1 LDTRRRARLLAS
13 ALTVALVVW
22 HVYDLSP
29 DGLADRGGR
38 LKGADFL
45 QFYTY
50 GQLVATGNPDRIY
63 DPAAHAEMARTRV
76 DQRLALTG
84 LRPNHAPV
92 VAWLAALLTG
102 LPFLRALL
110 LFAAASVLTYLAAV
124 AGLARQTS
132 RLRADIGTVIAVAVS
147 WPALYVTLRYGQVS
161 AVALALVAVAAMLFA
176 RSQMVASGLVLGLLV
191 YKPNLLVVPVL
202 VFPLTRHWR
211 PLAGLLAGAAAEMAL
226 SLSLAGPAVMRQ
238 YVDMLVALARH
249 PELVQMYP
257 AESHSLRGAAR
268 LLAPWPPLVD
278 AIGVLAIPVAVW
290 LTVRVWRMH
299 PDWRPR
305 WASLVTAMLL
315 ASPHLLTYDLLIV
328 AVPVV
333 LVMDWLLERHGHVPP
348 GAWRWGLA
356 LLFVGAWPGPL
367 MAEIYQVQ
375 VSTLGMSLMLWR
387 LGRPHA

>member
-1 LDTRRRARLLAS
+1 MDTRRRARLLAS
-13 ALTVALVVW
+13 ALTVALVAW

-29 DGLADRGGR
+29 DGLADRSGR

-50 GQLVATGNPDRIY
+50 GQLVATGHPDRIY

-76 DQRLALTG
+76 DPRLALSG
-84 LRPNHAPV
+84 LLPNHAPV
-92 VAWLAALLTG
+92 VAWLAASLAG

-110 LFAAASVLTYLAAV
+110 LFSAASALTYLAAV

-132 RLRADIGTVIAVAVS
+132 RLRADVGTVIAIAAS

-161 AVALALVAVAAMLFA
+161 AAALGLVAVAAMLFA
-176 RSQMVASGLVLGLLV
+176 RSQMVASGLALGLLI

-202 VFPLTRHWR
+202 VFALTRHWR
-211 PLAGLLAGAAAEMAL
+211 LLAGLLAGAGAELAL

-238 YVDMLVALARH
+238 YVEMLASLARH

-268 LLAPWPPLVD
+268 LLVPWPTLVD
-278 AIGVLAIPVAVW
+278 AIGLLAIPLAVW
-290 LTVRVWRMH
+290 LAARVWRMH
-299 PDWRPR
+299 LDWRPR
-305 WASLVTAMLL
+305 WAALVTATLL
-315 ASPHLLTYDLLIV
+315 ASPHLLTYDLLV
-328 AVPVV
+328 LAAPVL
-333 LVMDWLLERHGHVPP
+333 LVMDWLLERHGNVPR

-356 LLFVGAWPGPL
+356 LLFVAAWPGPL
-367 MAEIYQVQ
+367 LAEIYHVQ
-375 VSTLGMSLMLWR
+375 VSTLGMSVTLWL